1 MKMVIFLLFVFS
13 LTAYSQVETKG
24 AKGNRAV
31 QPNFFQDVL
40 NFSNGDSLNSRVDI
54 FVQVPYPEIKFI
66 KSDAGFTAAFS
77 VTVTIFDESKDKL
90 ITERTWNEKI
100 ETIDFTQTTTKNNYS
115 LSLKSFNLLPATY
128 FIRVAVEDRESK
140 RVFTSEN
147 MFVVRNLNK
156 KTALS
161 DFIIIAK
168 QTSGDGNNKI
178 IPSVSRN
185 VATQKNGLPLF
196 YEIYSDTVRQVILDY
211 TITDKKKQ
219 VAFNVSEAKSLVKGK
234 NQIFYTIKTPQLSLG
249 EYVVT
254 VTIKDDK
261 NEILDAVSKGFHSKW
276 IGIPNN
282 INDLDKAVEQMVYIA
297 TDKEIRYIKEA
308 TTEQEK
314 SKRFAEYWKK
324 KDPSPSTEENEIF
337 DEYFAR
343 VAYANENFTHYGEGW
358 RSDMGM
364 VYILLGPPSN
374 VDRHPFDYDS
384 KPYEIWQYYELNKEF
399 IFLDSTGFGDYRLVT
414 PLYGDSY
421 RYRN

>member
-1 MKMVIFLLFVFS
+1 MKTIIFLLFAFS
-13 LTAYSQVETKG
+13 LVVYSQVETKG
-24 AKGNRAV
+24 TKGNRAV
-31 QPNFFQDVL
+31 QPSFFQDVL
-40 NFSNGDSLNSRVDI
+40 NFSSGDTANTRVDI

-77 VTVTIFDESKDKL
+77 VTVSIFDETKEKL
-90 ITERTWNEKI
+90 ITERTWNEKV

-115 LSLKSFNLLPATY
+115 LSLKSFNLQPATY
-128 FIRVAVEDRESK
+128 FFRVAVEDRESK
-140 RVFTSEN
+140 RVYTSEN

-156 KTALS
+156 KAALS

-168 QTSGDGNNKI
+168 QTSAEGNNKI

-196 YEIYSDTVRQVILDY
+196 FEVYSDSAKPVSLEYVITNKL
-211 TITDKKKQ
+211 KQ
-219 VAFNVSEAKSLVKGK
+219 SVFNVAETKNLVKGK
-234 NQIFYTIKTPQLSLG
+234 NQFFYTVKTPQLSLG
-249 EYVVT
+249 EYA
-254 VTIKDDK
+254 VTISVK
-261 NEILDAVSKGFHSKW
+261 NEKGEILDAVNKGFHSKW
-276 IGIPNN
+276 IGVPTN
-282 INDLDKAVEQMVYIA
+282 ITDLDKAIDQMLYIA
-297 TDKEIRYIKEA
+297 SDKELRNIKDA
-308 TTEQEK
+308 PTEQEK
-314 SKRFAEYWKK
+314 SQRFADFWKK

-374 VDRHPFDYDS
+374 VERHPFDYDS
-384 KPYEIWQYYELNKEF
+384 KPYEIWQYYDLNKEF